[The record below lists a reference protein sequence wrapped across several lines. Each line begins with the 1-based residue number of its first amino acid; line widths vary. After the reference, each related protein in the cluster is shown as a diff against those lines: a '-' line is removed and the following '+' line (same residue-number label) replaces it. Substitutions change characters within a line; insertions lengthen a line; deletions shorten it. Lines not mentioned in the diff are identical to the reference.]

1 MAEEIINRVARS
13 PLISVDLEDLYPRG
27 ERIVFDLKD
36 CLYQGLILRE
46 KDFREFIK
54 THDWAQYQDKYV
66 AILCSE
72 DAIIPTW
79 AYMLVA
85 VSLEPYAR
93 FLVKGD
99 VETLEKAV
107 FQEVISAL
115 DVEKYKDKKIVI
127 KGCGKLPIPDFA
139 HIELTRKLRPVVASL
154 MFGEPCSTVPVYK
167 RRK

>member
-1 MAEEIINRVARS
+1 MEEQIVNKVARS
-13 PLISVDLEDLYPRG
+13 PLMSLDLEDFYPKG
-27 ERIVFDLKD
+27 ERVIFDLKD

-54 THDWAQYQDKYV
+54 VHNWTQYQDKYV

-85 VSLEPYAR
+85 VNLEPYAR
-93 FLVKGD
+93 FFVKGD
-99 VETLEKAV
+99 LETLEKGI
-107 FQEVISAL
+107 FQEVISTL
-115 DVEKYKDKKIVI
+115 NLEEYRDKKIVI
-127 KGCGKLPIPDFA
+127 KGCGKLPIPEFA
-139 HIELTRKLRPVVASL
+139 HIELTRRLRPVVASL